1 MGRVFEEYVDSS
13 CVFRCAKC
21 SAHLAR
27 NEDIISKNFQGTSG
41 KAYLFDTAVN
51 VCTGPPEER
60 MLMTGLHVV
69 LDLYCNTCWT
79 VLTELG
85 SLLLIFWLVVDAYTQ
100 KEAHNASEK
109 YKEGKFILELAK
121 TDQLP

>member
-1 MGRVFEEYVDSS
+1 MGRVFEEFVDSS
-13 CVFRCAKC
+13 RVFRCGKC
-21 SAHLAR
+21 HAHLAR

-41 KAYLFDTAVN
+41 KAYLFDSAVN

-69 LDLYCNTCWT
+69 LDLFCNTCWSP
-79 VLTELG
+79 VG
-85 SLLLIFWLVVDAYTQ
+85 WKY

>member
-1 MGRVFEEYVDSS
+1 MQRAPCAQRRHHLQGDTHSFHLDSPS
-13 CVFRCAKC
+13 LSSTTCRYQ
-21 SAHLAR
+21 
-27 NEDIISKNFQGTSG
+27 NFQGTSG

-69 LDLYCNTCWT
+69 LDLYCNTCWSP
-79 VLTELG
+79 VG
-85 SLLLIFWLVVDAYTQ
+85 WKY

>member
-1 MGRVFEEYVDSS
+1 MGRVFEEFVDSS
-13 CVFRCAKC
+13 CVFRCAEC
-21 SAHLAR
+21 HAHLAR
-27 NEDIISKNFQGTSG
+27 NEDIISKKFQGTSG
-41 KAYLFDTAVN
+41 KAYLFGAAVN

-69 LDLYCNTCWT
+69 LDLYCNTCW
-79 VLTELG
+79 
-85 SLLLIFWLVVDAYTQ
+85 SVVGWKY

-121 TDQLP
+121 TDQKL